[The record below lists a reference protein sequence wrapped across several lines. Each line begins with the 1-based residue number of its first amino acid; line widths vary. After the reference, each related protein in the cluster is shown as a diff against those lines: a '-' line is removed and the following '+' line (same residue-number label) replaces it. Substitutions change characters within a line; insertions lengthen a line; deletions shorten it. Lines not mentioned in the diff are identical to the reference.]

1 MDSDIGPSELS
12 DIAEEPEEGLTDDT
26 DDDQAKASSVIS
38 TGPSYDRASMY
49 KANGNALSQWPS
61 SNSAKAT
68 AAPAA
73 SVSTKSSS
81 SILSSSKF
89 GTLGSSQF
97 QAQPL
102 TVEPS
107 PPVAAMPKAVPP
119 PDASPEV
126 NSTKPKKIE
135 NQHVYR
141 ATAVHITHNDPFSNG
156 NTSSNG

>member
-1 MDSDIGPSELS
+1 MLDVVLPTSQRELARKHVTKPCQCNVS
-12 DIAEEPEEGLTDDT
+12 STNIAEPT
-26 DDDQAKASSVIS
+26 
-38 TGPSYDRASMY
+38 
-49 KANGNALSQWPS
+49 
-61 SNSAKAT
+61 
-68 AAPAA
+68 
-73 SVSTKSSS
+73 
-81 SILSSSKF
+81 
-89 GTLGSSQF
+89 F

-156 NTSSNG
+156 NTRLV